1 MQLQPKKPPEVP
13 KDTNNIEAA
22 IDFIAVVQTKIT
34 LENPDLFLV
43 ALAVISVYSRK
54 VIVCFSQYVIET

>member
-1 MQLQPKKPPEVP
+1 MELQPKKPPKLP
-13 KDTNNIEAA
+13 KYTINIEAA

-43 ALAVISVYSRK
+43 ALAVISVYSIK
-54 VIVCFSQYVIET
+54 VIVYFSQCVIEI